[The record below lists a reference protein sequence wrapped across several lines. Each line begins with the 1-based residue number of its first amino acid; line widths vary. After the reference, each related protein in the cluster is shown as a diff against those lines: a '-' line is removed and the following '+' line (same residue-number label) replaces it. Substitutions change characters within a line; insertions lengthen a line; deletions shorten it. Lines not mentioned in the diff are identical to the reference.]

1 MKIDINSMISFSSKK
16 GFATQARMNTH
27 MNIHTGNK
35 PYVCKYCG
43 RGFADNG
50 NARMHERTTHEGYK
64 RPEKA
69 KRPVNSDD
77 RPDGLRFS

>member
-1 MKIDINSMISFSSKK
+1 MISFSSKK

>member
-64 RPEKA
+64 RTDKGFR
-69 KRPVNSDD
+69 KVDSKT
-77 RPDGLRFS
+77 GSFL